1 MDITFLGKT
10 GVKLAAR
17 DLTITIDAGDKVKN
31 DLALLSRPEDKKV
44 EGLNFDGPGEYEVK
58 GAMIDGVSLENGNTA
73 FSIMVDDIRLAHLG
87 DLQQETL
94 SDSQLQAI
102 GAIDVLFLPLD
113 GRKAEITSKIVSQ
126 LELQIIVPID
136 YDEKSLKSFLS
147 ETGAKEEKLDKLKLN
162 RKDLPE
168 YSRQVVVLEAKS

>member
-1 MDITFLGKT
+1 M
-10 GVKLAAR
+10 
-17 DLTITIDAGDKVKN
+17 
-31 DLALLSRPEDKKV
+31 
-44 EGLNFDGPGEYEVK
+44 
-58 GAMIDGVSLENGNTA
+58 
-73 FSIMVDDIRLAHLG
+73 
-87 DLQQETL
+87 
-94 SDSQLQAI
+94 
-102 GAIDVLFLPLD
+102 LFLPLD